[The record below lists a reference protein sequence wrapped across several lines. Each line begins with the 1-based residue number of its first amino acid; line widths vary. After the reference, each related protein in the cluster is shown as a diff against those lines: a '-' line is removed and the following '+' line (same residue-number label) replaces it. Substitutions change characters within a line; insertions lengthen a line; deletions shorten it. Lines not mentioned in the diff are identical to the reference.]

1 MTLRDQ
7 LLGSLESLTVS
18 EMETLWEVLRRVEVR
33 KLLREQKKKKKKPRT
48 KDAYIQDLRDRMQT
62 LTREDWKHFQELFY
76 RMRLIQL
83 LEETWKKLEAERGEN
98 VSFKDLVREVQKEV
112 KRSDEF
118 RKHLKDMTRKELQEV
133 VKAFTRMRLLRA
145 LEGSL
150 EVDNL

>member
-33 KLLREQKKKKKKPRT
+33 KLLREQKRKKKKPRT
-48 KDAYIQDLRDRMQT
+48 KEAYIQDLRDRMQT

-112 KRSDEF
+112 RRSEEF

-150 EVDNL
+150 DVDNL

>member
-18 EMETLWEVLRRVEVR
+18 EMETLWEALRRVEVR

>member
-33 KLLREQKKKKKKPRT
+33 KLLREQKRKQKKPRT
-48 KDAYIQDLRDRMQT
+48 KDAYIRELRDRMQT
-62 LTREDWKHFQELFY
+62 LSREDWKHFQELFY
-76 RMRLIQL
+76 RMRLIHL
-83 LEETWKKLEAERGEN
+83 LEETWKRLEAERGEN

-112 KRSDEF
+112 RRSDEF

-150 EVDNL
+150 DVEAL